1 MRLRPREVA
10 AGVDAAGRPCQHWG
24 VGRLPPLN
32 DTIVAIASAPG
43 VGAVGVVRL
52 SGPQAYQIA
61 DRLFVPFR
69 GAAPSR
75 RPAGRVIYG
84 RVVERRSSG
93 PAAGPDAQPDQTT
106 LDEALL
112 LTFRAPRS
120 YTAQDV
126 VEIQT
131 HGGPAVLRSTLDL
144 CVEQGARPAGPGEFT
159 LRAYLNGRID
169 LVQAESVL
177 DLVNAQSEG
186 ARRNAALGLS
196 GVLTARLGT
205 IQTLLTGAYAALQAS
220 FDYPDEG
227 VPEAELETPLGS
239 AAEEVA
245 TLLSTAEAGR
255 LSRQGARLALLGR
268 PNAGKSS
275 LLNAL
280 LGYQRSIVSDT
291 PGTTR
296 DYLEAP
302 LILGGVPVTVVD
314 TAGLRES
321 SDAIEASG
329 VDQARHIGEHA
340 DLRVLLIDG
349 SAPLTPEDEALILSM
364 PPTRTL
370 VVVNKRDRPQAFNS
384 ADLPLRGGVHALEVS
399 ALTGQ
404 GLDELQNAITD
415 ALIGDS
421 AATELWITHERH
433 VAALESVAAHVG
445 SALELASQDDL
456 DLVALELQDALTALA
471 TITGRHDVG
480 NETLAAI
487 FANFCVGK

>member
-1 MRLRPREVA
+1 MTV
-10 AGVDAAGRPCQHWG
+10 
-24 VGRLPPLN
+24 LPPLN

-43 VGAVGVVRL
+43 AGAVGVVRL
-52 SGPQAYQIA
+52 SGPGAYQVA
-61 DRLFVPFR
+61 DKLFEPFR
-69 GAAPSR
+69 GGTPSS
-75 RPAGRVIYG
+75 RPPG
-84 RVVERRSSG
+84 RVVYGKVVDRQARHESKTG
-93 PAAGPDAQPDQTT
+93 VNDQPVKVV
-106 LDEALL
+106 DEALM

-126 VEIQT
+126 VELQT

-144 CVEQGARPAGPGEFT
+144 CVEHGARLAGPGEFT

-177 DLVNAQSEG
+177 DMVNAQSDG

-196 GVLTARLGT
+196 GALTQRLNA
-205 IQTLLTGAYAALQAS
+205 IQSHLTGAYAAVQAS

-227 VPEAELETPLGS
+227 VPQAELGEPLS
-239 AAEEVA
+239 RAAEDVTA
-245 TLLSTAEAGR
+245 LLATAEAGR

-302 LILGGVPVTVVD
+302 LLIGGIPVTAID

-321 SDAIEASG
+321 ADAIEASG
-329 VDQARHIGEHA
+329 VEQARHIGEHA

-349 SAPLTPEDEALILSM
+349 SEPLEQGDEELIRSM
-364 PPTRTL
+364 PHDRTL
-370 VVVNKRDRPQAFNS
+370 IVINKRDQPAAFGT
-384 ADLPLRGGVHALEVS
+384 AELPLPPGTKPLELS
-399 ALTGQ
+399 ALTGD
-404 GLDELQNAITD
+404 GLAELERAI
-415 ALIGDS
+415 AEKLIGDA

-433 VAALESVAAHVG
+433 VAALESVADH
-445 SALELASQDDL
+445 LAAARQLADDGDL
-456 DLVALELQDALTALA
+456 DLVALELQDALGALA
-471 TITGRHDVG
+471 DMTGRHDVTD
-480 NETLAAI
+480 ETLAAI

>member
-1 MRLRPREVA
+1 MT
-10 AGVDAAGRPCQHWG
+10 
-24 VGRLPPLN
+24 RLPPLN

-43 VGAVGVVRL
+43 LGAVGVVRL
-52 SGPQAYQIA
+52 SGPQAYEIA

-69 GAAPSR
+69 GEAPSR
-75 RPAGRVIYG
+75 RKAGSVIYG
-84 RVVERRSSG
+84 RVIEGRG
-93 PAAGPDAQPDQTT
+93 GGAAGPTPYSPQERT

-120 YTAQDV
+120 YTTQDV

-144 CVEQGARPAGPGEFT
+144 CVQHGARPAGPGEFT

-196 GVLTARLGT
+196 GALTARLGG
-205 IQTLLTGAYAALQAS
+205 IQTLLTGAYAAVQAA
-220 FDYPDEG
+220 FDYPEEG
-227 VPEAELETPLGS
+227 VPEAQLEAPLAR

-245 TLLSTAEAGR
+245 TLLATAEAGR

-302 LILGGVPVTVVD
+302 LVIGGVPVTVVD
-314 TAGLRES
+314 TAGLREAV
-321 SDAIEASG
+321 DAIEASG
-329 VDQARHIGEHA
+329 VEQARHIGEHA
-340 DLRVLLIDG
+340 DLRVLIIDG
-349 SAPLTPEDEALILSM
+349 SAPLAPEDEALVLSM

-370 VVVNKRDRPQAFNS
+370 VVLNKRDRPAAFSS
-384 ADLPLRGGVHALEVS
+384 ADLTLPEGVLVLELS
-399 ALTGQ
+399 ALTGE
-404 GLDELQNAITD
+404 GLPELQEAIAD
-415 ALIGDS
+415 ALIGDA

-433 VAALESVAAHVG
+433 VTALEGVGAHLGAAQ
-445 SALELASQDDL
+445 ELAAQGDL
-456 DLVALELQDALTALA
+456 DLVSLELHDALNVLA
-471 TITGRHDVG
+471 AITGRHDVAH
-480 NETLAAI
+480 ETLAAI